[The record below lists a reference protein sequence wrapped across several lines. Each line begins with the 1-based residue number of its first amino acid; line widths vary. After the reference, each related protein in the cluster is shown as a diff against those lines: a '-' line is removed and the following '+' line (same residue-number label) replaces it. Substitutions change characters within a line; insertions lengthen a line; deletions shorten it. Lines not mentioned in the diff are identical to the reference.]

1 MKYLRKKDGKIS
13 TRKGFSFVEVILSVF
28 VLSTGLLSVMA
39 LMTTNLRHSMESR
52 KTIIASGL
60 AQEGMELVVNK
71 AEDNIVKGG
80 ISNQFNS
87 LGDND
92 LYCIGLTAASG
103 IQYVS
108 NCSNFSLWFR
118 DTGQL
123 FYTHNSGGG
132 GEGTLFKRKVV
143 IRSSGA
149 GTNKTITSFV
159 WWRSGAAPTMATL
172 GTCTVANQ
180 CVYAQ
185 TLIVDKDGV

>member
-1 MKYLRKKDGKIS
+1 MKYLRKKDRKIS

-52 KTIIASGL
+52 KTIIAAGL

-80 ISNQFNS
+80 IPTQFNS
-87 LGDND
+87 LSDNGS
-92 LYCIGLTAASG
+92 YCIGLTASG
-103 IQYVS
+103 IQYS
-108 NCSNFSLWFR
+108 PNCSNFSLWFR
-118 DTGQL
+118 DNGQL

-132 GEGTLFKRKVV
+132 GDGTLFKRRVV
-143 IRSSGA
+143 IQSSGA

-159 WWRSGAAPTMATL
+159 WWHSGAAPTMATL

-185 TLIVDKDGV
+185 TLIVDKDGI